1 MTHVS
6 SSSYDTCILL
16 LIFNIG
22 ARAVIVEAICPTLI
36 GKRGTI
42 VRETAHTLVL
52 ACDEMDRDKVK
63 LCQVMCC

>member
-1 MTHVS
+1 M
-6 SSSYDTCILL
+6 
-16 LIFNIG
+16 
-22 ARAVIVEAICPTLI
+22 IVEAICPTLI